1 VQAYVLFGLAAMH
14 PSRDSPQAANLAAAA
29 QQELGATMNADQLD
43 KAKALFGI
51 LSER

>member
-1 VQAYVLFGLAAMH
+1 MEAGLAAMH
-14 PSRDSPQAANLAAAA
+14 PSSDNPQAADLAASA
-29 QQELGATMNADQLD
+29 QQELGATMNVDQLD